1 MERIINQT
9 ADYYQVVSRNGKG
22 MKFFFGREKNRK
34 RLFDKLSETH
44 QVQLIK
50 TMFEKDK
57 DEFHCS
63 YLLWKIRLEDL
74 YMIEDIC
81 KFIALLNFEKYP
93 VVTVKILVKIFFMCM
108 NEMLSYKSV
117 DLSELHVELYGIFVE
132 KILHFSTE
140 LTQTCLGYL
149 EFIEAIENYLAEY
162 DCEEFF
168 QFVSRIATNFQNS
181 PNTLYGYQLLLFNE
195 LNDLIQKHFVMG
207 LNKC

>member
-1 MERIINQT
+1 
-9 ADYYQVVSRNGKG
+9 

-34 RLFDKLSETH
+34 RLFDRLSETH

-50 TMFEKDK
+50 SIYERDEE
-57 DEFHCS
+57 EFHA
-63 YLLWKIRLEDL
+63 LIGDIRLEDL

-93 VVTVKILVKIFFMCM
+93 VVTVKTLVKIFFTCM
-108 NEMLSYKSV
+108 DEMLSYKSI

-140 LTQTCLGYL
+140 LSQTCLGYL
-149 EFIEAIENYLAEY
+149 EFIEAIENYLAAY
-162 DCEEFF
+162 NCEEFF
-168 QFVSRIATNFQNS
+168 QFVSRIATNFQRS

-207 LNKC
+207 LNMC

>member
-9 ADYYQVVSRNGKG
+9 ADYNQIVSKNGKG

-50 TMFEKDK
+50 TMYEKETY
-57 DEFHCS
+57 EFGNM
-63 YLLWKIRLEDL
+63 IIDVRLEDL

-93 VVTVKILVKIFFMCM
+93 IVTVKTLVKIFFFCM
-108 NEMLSYKSV
+108 DEMLSYKST

-132 KILHFSTE
+132 KIIHFSTE
-140 LTQTCLGYL
+140 LSQTCLGYL

-195 LNDLIQKHFVMG
+195 SNDLIQKHFVMG